1 MERITG
7 MGTRFAAALAVFLLG
22 GVTGTASARVSD
34 ASAIRGD
41 DGQVMLHWTAKGA
54 VDVLKADAAD
64 AHIGAATP
72 VSMRDADGMA
82 IVNAGPSER
91 PYFLLRDTTDGSI
104 TRVAERLIPL
114 QQGSNFRDIGGY
126 EGAGGK
132 HVRWGLIYRS
142 GATPM
147 LSAQDLATVSVLHLK
162 QLVDLRSDE
171 ERVLAP
177 TKIDGVTYTAYG
189 YSMQRIFEGMRGP
202 AGTPQYGTALYR
214 GLPLLLAPQMKLLFA
229 ALLSKQGPVEYNCS
243 AGQDRTGF
251 ATAMIL
257 SALGTPR
264 DVIVRD
270 YLLSPTYRRPQWEMP
285 PIDPAMFPDNPV
297 AKVFAGN
304 GAARQA
310 QPLVDGEG
318 HAFLLGAFEEIDSK
332 WGSPEGYLRQV
343 VGLSSADIASLRAA
357 YLE

>member
-1 MERITG
+1 MAKKL
-7 MGTRFAAALAVFLLG
+7 AAALAIALLG
-22 GVTGTASARVSD
+22 GVAGTAVARVSD
-34 ASAIRGD
+34 ASALRGD
-41 DGQVMLHWTAKGA
+41 DGQVTLHWTSTGP
-54 VDVLKADAAD
+54 VDVLQASAPDARID
-64 AHIGAATP
+64 AATP
-72 VSMRDADGMA
+72 VSMNDTDGTAM
-82 IVNAGPSER
+82 VRTGPSER
-91 PYFLLRDTTDGSI
+91 PYFLLRDRKDGSV
-104 TRVAERLIPL
+104 TRVAERLVPL

-126 EGAGGK
+126 PGAGGK

-147 LSAQDLATVSVLHLK
+147 LSAQDLTTVNALHLK
-162 QLVDLRSDE
+162 QLIDLRSDE

-177 TKIDGVTYTAYG
+177 TKIDGVTYMAYG
-189 YSMQRIFEGMRGP
+189 YSMQRIFEGMRAP
-202 AGTPQYGTALYR
+202 AGAPENGTALYR

-229 ALLSKQGPVEYNCS
+229 ALLSKQGAVEYNCS

-264 DVIVRD
+264 DVIVQD

-285 PIDPAMFPDNPV
+285 PIDPAMFPNNPV

-343 VGLSSADIASLRAA
+343 VGLSPADIATLRAT

>member
-1 MERITG
+1 MAKA
-7 MGTRFAAALAVFLLG
+7 FAAALGIILFGGIAGSAV
-22 GVTGTASARVSD
+22 AKVSD
-34 ASAIRGD
+34 AAVLRGE
-41 DGQVMLHWTAKGA
+41 DGQLTLRWSASGP
-54 VDVLKADAAD
+54 VDVLQASTADARIA
-64 AHIGAATP
+64 AATP
-72 VSMRDADGMA
+72 VSMRDADGTA
-82 IVNAGPSER
+82 TVRAGPSER
-91 PYFLLRDTTDGSI
+91 RYFLLRDTKDGSV
-104 TRVAERLIPL
+104 TRVAERLVPL

-126 EGAGGK
+126 QGAGGK

-147 LSAQDLATVSVLHLK
+147 LTAQDRETVSGLHLK
-162 QLVDLRSDE
+162 QLIDLRSDE

-177 TKIDGVTYTAYG
+177 TRIDGVTYTAYG
-189 YSMQRIFEGMRGP
+189 YSMQRIFEGMRAP
-202 AGTPQYGTALYR
+202 AGAPQNGSALYH

-229 ALLSKQGPVEYNCS
+229 ALLSKQGAIEYNCS

-297 AKVFAGN
+297 AKVFASN

-310 QPLVDGEG
+310 QPLVDAGG

-343 VGLSSADIASLRAA
+343 VGLSSADLATLRAA

>member
-1 MERITG
+1 MAN
-7 MGTRFAAALAVFLLG
+7 RFAAALAIILLG
-22 GVTGTASARVSD
+22 GVAGSAGARVSD
-34 ASAIRGD
+34 ATALRGE
-41 DGQVMLHWTAKGA
+41 DGQVTLRWTASGP
-54 VDVLKADAAD
+54 VDVLQASTPDARIA
-64 AHIGAATP
+64 AATP
-72 VSMRDADGMA
+72 VSMRDADGTA
-82 IVNAGPSER
+82 SVRPGPSDR
-91 PYFLLRDTTDGSI
+91 PYFLLRDTKDGSV
-104 TRVAERLIPL
+104 TRVAERLVPL

-126 EGAGGK
+126 PGAGGK

-147 LSAQDLATVSVLHLK
+147 LSAQDQTTVSGLHLK
-162 QLVDLRSDE
+162 QMIDLRSDE

-189 YSMQRIFEGMRGP
+189 YSMQRLFEGMRAP
-202 AGTPQYGTALYR
+202 AGAPQNGAALYR
-214 GLPLLLAPQMKLLFA
+214 GLPLMLAPQMKLLFA
-229 ALLSKQGPVEYNCS
+229 ALLSRQGAIEYNCS

-270 YLLSPTYRRPQWEMP
+270 YLLSPTLRRPQWEMP
-285 PIDPAMFPDNPV
+285 PINPAMFPDNPV
-297 AKVFAGN
+297 AKVFAAN

-310 QPLVDGEG
+310 QPLVDEQGR
-318 HAFLLGAFEEIDSK
+318 AFLLGAFEEVDSK

-343 VGLSSADIASLRAA
+343 VVLRSADLAALRAS

>member
-1 MERITG
+1 MAK
-7 MGTRFAAALAVFLLG
+7 RFTAALAVVLLG
-22 GVTGTASARVSD
+22 GVAGKAVARVSD
-34 ASAIRGD
+34 AIATRGV
-41 DGQVMLHWTAKGA
+41 DGQVTLHWTASGP
-54 VDVLKADAAD
+54 VDVLKTSSADGR
-64 AHIGAATP
+64 IGAATP
-72 VSMRDADGMA
+72 VSMADADGTTTVSVA
-82 IVNAGPSER
+82 PSER
-91 PYFLLRDTTDGSI
+91 LYFLLRDKKDGSV
-104 TRVAERLIPL
+104 TRVAERLVPL

-147 LSAQDLATVSVLHLK
+147 LSAQDLAAVNALHLK

-189 YSMQRIFEGMRGP
+189 YSMQRIFEGMRGA
-202 AGTPQYGTALYR
+202 AGMPQNGSALYR
-214 GLPLLLAPQMKLLFA
+214 SLPLLLAPQMKLLFA

-310 QPLVDGEG
+310 QPLVDDQG

-332 WGSPEGYLRQV
+332 WGSPEGYLQQV
-343 VGLSSADIASLRAA
+343 VGLSAADIASLRAT